1 MATVSVDNV
10 LDELKLLQLQV
21 NDRPSTTDVSNMMEG
36 ISHTFRKHLGENVV
50 GLRGLVDQVYR
61 QIHHKVNRE
70 DIKKLISA
78 KLATMEQDILR
89 REQEMFS
96 AASSTR
102 CMSCGQLPPDPTN
115 AFVGHTAARK
125 GNHHAHSHTGNNH
138 GNKNEHTLAAVGVYS
153 NITDSSVSSAG
164 LNLSDKRSVQI
175 PTMGPGFLKRPGS
188 SPQSVLHNAPTDIHN
203 NTEPSSSSILF
214 NPDGHTQSGL
224 TGPIDDDIS
233 LHSEHNGL
241 HTNSQVSQSTYN
253 LNIPRSEEIYNVMT
267 GSAGLKS
274 LMPQHA
280 PMIPVQH
287 PYNITN
293 NTIHPAHTTS
303 KRKPHTANPN
313 AIPEPLYRKAKLAS
327 HLKEMVKVS
336 APSAQNYG
344 FNAVNP
350 FFVVEGYSEENME
363 GNMSVDAGGSLY
375 STASK
380 GSRRPKTQG
389 TVYNNNNNSQVYV
402 PIPRGSTQNVNAN
415 VLLLS
420 ASTGGLTNSNSNE
433 YTGTVLPSIK

>member
-1 MATVSVDNV
+1 
-10 LDELKLLQLQV
+10 
-21 NDRPSTTDVSNMMEG
+21 
-36 ISHTFRKHLGENVV
+36 
-50 GLRGLVDQVYR
+50 
-61 QIHHKVNRE
+61 
-70 DIKKLISA
+70 
-78 KLATMEQDILR
+78 
-89 REQEMFS
+89 MFS

-125 GNHHAHSHTGNNH
+125 VNHHPHPHTNAHNSAPQGH
-138 GNKNEHTLAAVGVYS
+138 KNELAAVGVYS
-153 NITDSSVSSAG
+153 NITDSSVGSAG

-188 SPQSVLHNAPTDIHN
+188 SPQSMLHSAPTDIHN
-203 NTEPSSSSILF
+203 NTEPSSSNILF
-214 NPDGHTQSGL
+214 NPDNHNQSSL
-224 TGPIDDDIS
+224 IGPIDDDIS

-241 HTNSQVSQSTYN
+241 HTTSQVSHSTHS
-253 LNIPRSEEIYNVMT
+253 LVNIPRSEEIYNVMT

-280 PMIPVQH
+280 PMMPVQH

-344 FNAVNP
+344 FNSVNP
-350 FFVVEGYSEENME
+350 FFVVEGYSEENID
-363 GNMSVDAGGSLY
+363 GTSSLDAGGSLY
-375 STASK
+375 SAASTK

-420 ASTGGLTNSNSNE
+420 ASTGGLTNSNSND